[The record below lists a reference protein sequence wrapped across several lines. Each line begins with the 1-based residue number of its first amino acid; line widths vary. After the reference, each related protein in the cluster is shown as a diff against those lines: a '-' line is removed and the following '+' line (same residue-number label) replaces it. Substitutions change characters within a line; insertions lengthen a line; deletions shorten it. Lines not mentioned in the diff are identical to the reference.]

1 MNDKIVEKTGD
12 TMTENKLYGE
22 SQNIEF
28 KREIPN
34 NHVKFLK
41 DVIAFS
47 NSSGGKIM
55 LGIEDD
61 GTVYCIGD
69 KSPFKLS
76 DSISNMISAA
86 CTPQIKLLL
95 K

>member
-1 MNDKIVEKTGD
+1 MNDKIVEKAGD

-22 SQNIEF
+22 NQNIEF

-34 NHVKFLK
+34 NHEKFLK

-55 LGIEDD
+55 LVLQMMELFMVLVAEVHLNYLIL
-61 GTVYCIGD
+61 
-69 KSPFKLS
+69 F
-76 DSISNMISAA
+76 
-86 CTPQIKLLL
+86 QI
-95 K
+95 

>member
-1 MNDKIVEKTGD
+1 
-12 TMTENKLYGE
+12 
-22 SQNIEF
+22 
-28 KREIPN
+28 
-34 NHVKFLK
+34 
-41 DVIAFS
+41 
-47 NSSGGKIM
+47 M

-61 GTVYCIGD
+61 GTVYGIGD

-86 CTPQIKLLL
+86 CTLQIKLLL